1 MGRRTVFLPGEASQ
15 MRGIEYEARSK
26 ACREESSEAVVA
38 LKSAKGR
45 TGRDGSKRKI
55 PELRN

>member
-1 MGRRTVFLPGEASQ
+1 MFLPGEASR